1 VRDRL
6 VIAAIIL
13 AAGASTRLGEPKQ
26 LVMLGDETLLE
37 RAVRVAREAGCMPV
51 VVVLGAAYVEIL
63 AHNALGDAVPVIN
76 DEWQEGMAS
85 SIRLG
90 VRTLGFIAKD
100 AEGVLLMT
108 CDQPAVT
115 VEHLCRVLMKQEVK
129 ASRYA
134 GRNGVPAYFPK
145 KYFGEL
151 MSLKGDTGARD
162 LLAQARFEELAHG
175 ELDIDTAEDVA
186 RARELFG

>member
-1 VRDRL
+1 MIPAV
-6 VIAAIIL
+6 VL

-26 LVMLGDETLLE
+26 LMMLGDETLLD
-37 RAVRVAREAGCMPV
+37 RAVRTASEAGCAPV
-51 VVVLGAAYVEIL
+51 VVVLGAAHKEIL
-63 AHNALGDAVPVIN
+63 ARSPLGDAVPVIN
-76 DEWQEGMAS
+76 AEWMEGMAS

-90 VRTLGFIAKD
+90 VRTLDSVAKD
-100 AEGVLLMT
+100 AEGVLLLT

-115 VEHLCRVLMKQEVK
+115 PQHLTRLMVGQEVQ

-145 KYFGEL
+145 KYFTQL
-151 MSLKGDTGARD
+151 MKLTGDAGAKV
-162 LLAQARFEELAHG
+162 LLAEARFEDLEDG
-175 ELDIDTAEDVA
+175 ELDVDTAEDFA